1 MTLQAAGRCPGVVK
15 KKLGDNSERGAV
27 RSVEQCEHEGGSIE
41 DVATRLWRS
50 AGSLASAATTEP
62 MARTT
67 RKVAS
72 VERTSSRSLDSK
84 GRRRAGKVERA

>member
-15 KKLGDNSERGAV
+15 KKLGDDGPTSDEAGDNSERGAV

-50 AGSLASAATTEP
+50 AGSLVSAATTEP

-67 RKVAS
+67 P
-72 VERTSSRSLDSK
+72 VERTRK
-84 GRRRAGKVERA
+84 

>member
-1 MTLQAAGRCPGVVK
+1 
-15 KKLGDNSERGAV
+15 
-27 RSVEQCEHEGGSIE
+27 
-41 DVATRLWRS
+41 
-50 AGSLASAATTEP
+50 